1 MKKKFSV
8 IAYHPTSIL
17 CFGQC
22 SMEHF
27 KKALAVAGHKVIAKI
42 GNRVAALPTVLD
54 IPNHLIGRKL
64 SKTLPYLHLLKSP
77 KREAAGN
84 PPKGWVPGCLCRL

>member
-1 MKKKFSV
+1 
-8 IAYHPTSIL
+8 
-17 CFGQC
+17 
-22 SMEHF
+22 MEHF
-27 KKALAVAGHKVIAKI
+27 KKALAAAGHKVIAKI

-64 SKTLPYLHLLKSP
+64 SKTLPYLPLLKCP

-84 PPKGWVPGCLCRL
+84 PPKGRVPGCLCRL